1 MLCACCL
8 FRWSPFAPACALP
21 TCPALLAFDDLQ
33 VEDRQAAAGSMGYLD
48 FMQQLQKML
57 MSKAG

>member
-1 MLCACCL
+1 MLIRHTTRHRQCTHVSPCL
-8 FRWSPFAPACALP
+8 SAPSPLG
-21 TCPALLAFDDLQ
+21 LQ

>member
-1 MLCACCL
+1 MHTQHSACLPSTHSPLRPPACCL
-8 FRWSPFAPACALP
+8 MWP
-21 TCPALLAFDDLQ
+21 Q